1 MNDKI
6 VKIINILE
14 EKFFV
19 PVRTDGENILMERD
33 EIEAQVNIYWQK
45 ENNWESIDVIEALD
59 YLQIPAFLNDSNV
72 MVYIY
77 KPKVSF

>member
-1 MNDKI
+1 MNEKI

-33 EIEAQVNIYWQK
+33 EIEEQVNVYWKK
-45 ENNWESIDVIEALD
+45 EGNWESLDVIEALD

>member
-1 MNDKI
+1 MNEKI

-19 PVRTDGENILMERD
+19 PVRTDGENILMGRD
-33 EIEAQVNIYWQK
+33 EIEEQVSVYWKK